1 MNKKMKHFK
10 PRKQNR
16 LKDYDYSRN
25 GCYFVTICTNNR
37 KEIFGIIANNQIIL
51 NKYGDI
57 ARNSWL
63 DLPNHHKNIKLDEFV
78 VMPNHIHG
86 ILIIDNPVAN
96 GPARSSTKY
105 PKSDNLSVV
114 IGSYK
119 SAVSKQI
126 NQLNNIK
133 FKWQKSFYDHIIRTD
148 KSLNIIRKYIIN
160 NPAKWDRDEN
170 NIKIIKGEAGLASAR

>member
-1 MNKKMKHFK
+1 MKQFK

-25 GCYFVTICTNNR
+25 GCYFVTICTDNR
-37 KEIFGIIANNQIIL
+37 KEIFGNIANSKIIL
-51 NKYGDI
+51 NKYDRI

-63 DLPNHHKNIKLDEFV
+63 DIPNHHKNVKLDVFV

-86 ILIIDNPVAN
+86 ILIIDNPVGN
-96 GPARSSTKY
+96 GPACSSIKY
-105 PKSDNLSVV
+105 PKTDNLSTV

-126 NQLNNIK
+126 NQLKNIK
-133 FKWQKSFYDHIIRTD
+133 FKWQKSFHDHITRTD
-148 KSLNIIRKYIIN
+148 KSLDNIRKYIIN

-170 NIKIIKGEAGLASAR
+170 NIKIVGGEAGLTPTG